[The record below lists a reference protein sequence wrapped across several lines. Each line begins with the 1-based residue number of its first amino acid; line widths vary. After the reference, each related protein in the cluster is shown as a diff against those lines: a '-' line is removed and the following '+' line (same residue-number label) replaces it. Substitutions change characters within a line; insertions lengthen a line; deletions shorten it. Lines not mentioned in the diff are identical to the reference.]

1 MILHRI
7 IRNIWRMVVSWRR
20 CVLLLGLLCL
30 TACAVVDRADSPAK
44 IALLAPFE
52 GRYREVGYDALYAA
66 RLAFADA
73 GRADVTLLAV
83 DDGGTPA
90 TAAARLRALALDPAV
105 KAVIVQGYAATSPE
119 AQAAYDTL
127 PVLVVGYWGIAP
139 ETGRTFVLASPA
151 IEELLTV
158 EPRTDVTTLADLPA
172 PLTGTH
178 LLTLDQFLDL
188 REDRE
193 GVNVATSAAPPDD
206 AFSARILAGDPF
218 ATVPGMLSTLT
229 YDAAQIALQT
239 VNPART
245 RQSVGQSLMTLD
257 HSGLNGAIRFDNGY
271 WADAPIEIFTSLGE
285 KLSQEQ

>member
-1 MILHRI
+1 
-7 IRNIWRMVVSWRR
+7 MVVSWRR

>member
-1 MILHRI
+1 
-7 IRNIWRMVVSWRR
+7 MVVSWRR

-271 WADAPIEIFTSLGE
+271 WADAPIGIFTSSGE

>member
-1 MILHRI
+1 MAA
-7 IRNIWRMVVSWRR
+7 SWRG

-44 IALLAPFE
+44 IALLGPFE

-73 GRADVTLLAV
+73 GRDDVTLLAV

-139 ETGRTFVLASPA
+139 KNERTFVLASPA
-151 IEELLTV
+151 IDALLTV
-158 EPRTDVTTLADLPA
+158 EPRTDVTALADLSA

-178 LLTLDQFLDL
+178 LLTSDQFLDL

-193 GVNVATSAAPPDD
+193 GVNVVTSAAPPDD
-206 AFSARILAGDPF
+206 TFTARILDSDPF
-218 ATVPGMLSTLT
+218 ATVPGLLSTLT
-229 YDAAQIALQT
+229 YDATQIALQT
-239 VNPART
+239 VTPART
-245 RQSVGQSLMTLD
+245 RESVARALSTLD
-257 HSGLNGAIRFDNGY
+257 HSGLNGAIRFDDGY
-271 WADAPIEIFTSLGE
+271 WADAPIEIFTSSEEELP
-285 KLSQEQ
+285 Q